1 MRVLVAIDRTEIP
14 RLSSVRSVLP
24 ETGTVAARA
33 AREAIG
39 RRRLHQDQNSRTE
52 LYLLGAVASM
62 RARTVGAPCE
72 AYPVPEAVI
81 FDLDGVLLDSEQLW
95 NRAKEQ
101 LTRCSGGRW
110 QEDAPTV
117 MLGMSSPEWARY
129 LHDELA
135 VALDPQEINRQVV
148 RHTQELYREQLPL
161 LPERST
167 VSARWTAVA
176 WGASLQTARSSS
188 CCWSSPARSLPRLF
202 RRGDPGNRRPRYSP
216 SREDGRRSSKSAA
229 VEDSSNG
236 LRAATAAGMTVIA
249 VPYPHYPPTDDALKL
264 AAATVDAIA
273 DLTPELVERVA
284 G

>member
-1 MRVLVAIDRTEIP
+1 
-14 RLSSVRSVLP
+14 LP
-24 ETGTVAARA
+24 ETGTVPAPA

-110 QEDAPTV
+110 HEDAPTM

-135 VALDPQEINRQVV
+135 VPLDPQEINRQVV
-148 RHTQELYREQLPL
+148 RPLAGALPRAAAAA
-161 LPERST
+161 PR
-167 VSARWTAVA
+167 SARRCPRVATALAAGACLLSKPRDHRAVA
-176 WGASLQTARSSS
+176 GAGRARRHVR
-188 CCWSSPARSLPRLF
+188 CHRLL
-202 RRGDPGNRRPRYSP
+202 RRGGPGQAGARRVFSPQPRRWASIL
-216 SREDGRRSSKSAA
+216 RSQ
-229 VEDSSNG
+229 
-236 LRAATAAGMTVIA
+236 
-249 VPYPHYPPTDDALKL
+249 PQ
-264 AAATVDAIA
+264 
-273 DLTPELVERVA
+273 
-284 G
+284 